1 MKRIKKFSVRSKIVF
16 VSFLLSLIF
25 LVITLFVI
33 ISRVQLVLKDDL
45 TNQLS
50 NELRLI
56 TSQASTEF
64 FSIRQDVRT
73 LASIP
78 ELVAFLSIT
87 STDDSSLND
96 QLHTFI
102 TNLFIAEGEHKQQ
115 YDQLR
120 VFDTKGNELIR
131 VDFEDDKSAI
141 VFTKE
146 NLQNKANRDYFIQA
160 NTQPVG
166 SLFTSNVSLNREG
179 INEEIE
185 LPYQPVV
192 RYALPLFNALG
203 ERVGLFVANVR
214 IDMVLQKIQEAQ
226 TDSTFLVVNDQ
237 GYYLLHADST
247 KLWGSTEDLNSGENI
262 LKDIPSLSPNI
273 FTESSHKQE
282 IDNTF
287 IFSEKIPLGSKDF
300 PVNLIL
306 IKGKSLYAIFEP
318 IRNLVFSVGFIN
330 MSILLGIITIFF
342 FYVGRLLRPLKIL
355 TTSAYAIGEGNF
367 DVRLPMNAT
376 GEIGA
381 LAVAFSKMKDKL
393 GKQYTHFESS
403 LIQKNTDLEKDKAEL
418 EKTRLATINVLE
430 DLAEE
435 KARDEAILK
444 SLGEGLIVTNKEGK
458 IILVNEVFT
467 KILGFTGKEVQGKK
481 LSEVVEMYDEHDV
494 KIAESKRLI
503 NQALRNKYIT
513 TPKQEIKYKRKDGT
527 LFPVFITVAPVII
540 DNVVS
545 GAVEVFRDITKED
558 EIDKAKTEF
567 VSLASHQLRTP
578 LSSVN
583 WYVEMLL
590 DGDAGK
596 LTEEQRTHLVEIQEG
611 NQRMIDLVN
620 ALLNVSRLELGTFT
634 VEPKKTNMKK
644 LLLDVVKE
652 EMPQILEKK
661 ISLKKKFS
669 RNIPDIKVDPKLTWI
684 IFQNYLSNAVKY
696 TSKNGS
702 VTVSL
707 SVVKAGKKCM
717 GKKVNE
723 DVLCYS
729 VADTG
734 CGIPKNQQDKIFS
747 KLFRADNVRSMDVSG
762 TGLGLY
768 VIKSILDEAGG
779 SVGFTST
786 EGKGSTFFVTI
797 PLSGMKQKKGTKKLN
812 A

>member
-1 MKRIKKFSVRSKIVF
+1 M
-16 VSFLLSLIF
+16 
-25 LVITLFVI
+25 
-33 ISRVQLVLKDDL
+33 
-45 TNQLS
+45 
-50 NELRLI
+50 
-56 TSQASTEF
+56 
-64 FSIRQDVRT
+64 
-73 LASIP
+73 
-78 ELVAFLSIT
+78 
-87 STDDSSLND
+87 
-96 QLHTFI
+96 
-102 TNLFIAEGEHKQQ
+102 
-115 YDQLR
+115 R